1 MSRPGGTIFLLE
13 LKMVTKNKT
22 FTEEKLHLC
31 PSWWLCGGKSFGH
44 ALQCE
49 APCWNIE
56 IFMHKASWNS
66 FVPSLEGRCFTSGPW
81 LRAIDCLLA
90 SAVGLVSVCFKVRT
104 SLKCWPLR
112 TAGAGVPLAGTNEKP
127 TSRSQSQLLSSSI
140 PSKNRRGWI
149 FSPESPFWDWTL
161 NPVLY
166 WNHWFS
172 YCHLNSDKSH
182 CFWKTWAQENCS
194 FPSFLI
200 KNNT

>member
-56 IFMHKASWNS
+56 ISMHKASWNS

-112 TAGAGVPLAGTNEKP
+112 SAGAGVPLAGTNEKP
-127 TSRSQSQLLSSSI
+127 TSRSQSWLLSSSI

-149 FSPESPFWDWTL
+149 FSPEPPFWIGLWIQFCTETTDFLTAIL
-161 NPVLY
+161 TVINLTAFGRPG
-166 WNHWFS
+166 HR
-172 YCHLNSDKSH
+172 
-182 CFWKTWAQENCS
+182 KTAL
-194 FPSFLI
+194 FHHF
-200 KNNT
+200 